1 VIVRV
6 ERVSKKIM
14 RPSTFIVVKIVSSDV
29 SPFAASFFSGYHRAG
44 MKHIGVF
51 DVYKSTKY
59 TDENCKN
66 VLNFVRR

>member
-1 VIVRV
+1 MIVRV

-14 RPSTFIVVKIVSSDV
+14 QPSTFIVVKIVSSGV
-29 SPFAASFFSGYHRAG
+29 SPFATSFFSGYHRAG

-59 TDENCKN
+59 TDENCKK